1 MDLELLRRTRR
12 VPPDPQAVARPGRSS
27 ACPLAPP
34 GSRIPGVSQEKS
46 AARRRPV
53 SMPLVI
59 ATRLDIIGSNSAEG
73 VRKLSEKGASPERR
87 RDQEAWRG
95 DARRRAER
103 RAPSRACR
111 RSPHASDGLSDFRGP
126 RPAARL
132 VARGSGLC
140 RRAVGIPDRVRTV
153 RPARKREA
161 PGGLDEIGRDPCEAA
176 ARRDPGHVRHGR
188 RRPFGGMGGVFR
200 GLRALSAARRIFD
213 RAPWQP
219 RR

>member
-1 MDLELLRRTRR
+1 
-12 VPPDPQAVARPGRSS
+12 VPTCATGLPNSWRFAG
-27 ACPLAPP
+27 
-34 GSRIPGVSQEKS
+34 KS

-126 RPAARL
+126 RRAARL

-140 RRAVGIPDRVRTV
+140 RRAVCGRSGPRGNGRL
-153 RPARKREA
+153 REVWTR
-161 PGGLDEIGRDPCEAA
+161 LDEIHAKQSLDAIL
-176 ARRDPGHVRHGR
+176 VT
-188 RRPFGGMGGVFR
+188 GGMTDAGRSAEWAEFFEAFAPYPRLAGFLI
-200 GLRALSAARRIFD
+200 GLPATTMLT
-213 RAPWQP
+213 
-219 RR
+219 